1 MYLLFLPRWFFT
13 PLLVSHSPS
22 GWALALL
29 GLALAVVGIQTRR
42 WGWLAG
48 AVAAA
53 LLSMAGIVDGITNT
67 VTNLLNLLTL
77 LLVCGGVAAMFF
89 RQRVDKTN
97 RWLLAT
103 APVVNESIAH
113 ARIAGLPA
121 PVRHWLMA
129 SGCLQQPF
137 PCVADIQQSGK
148 MRLRPGSRWLPFT
161 ASQYSSV
168 FAPAFSWDCR
178 VRYGL
183 FHLYGHDQ
191 LMSGRASMR
200 ISLAGMLPLVR
211 SANNRQLVSG
221 ALTRWLAEIC
231 WMPAAAIGP
240 RVTWQAI
247 DACSAKAMVRIPGF
261 VAEAVFSFDEAGH
274 IVAFSTHRWKGSGKK
289 AQKLPWTI
297 TMNQW
302 TAFAGVRIPVHCNIC
317 WQVPGGVFEWM
328 ELEVADVRYYT
339 HATLN
344 EVTKKQ

>member
-1 MYLLFLPRWFFT
+1 MHLFFLPSWFFT
-13 PLLVSHSPS
+13 PLLVSHSLS

-29 GLALAVVGIQTRR
+29 GLIFAGVGIQTRR
-42 WGWLAG
+42 WAWLAV

-53 LLSMAGIVDGITNT
+53 FLSLGGIVDGITNT
-67 VTNLLNLLTL
+67 TTELLNLLTL
-77 LLVCGGVAAMFF
+77 LLVCGGVAALLF
-89 RQRVDKTN
+89 RQSIDKAN
-97 RWLLAT
+97 RRLLAT
-103 APVVNESIAH
+103 APAVNETIAN
-113 ARIAGLPA
+113 ARIAALPA
-121 PVRHWLMA
+121 PVQHWLA
-129 SGCLQQPF
+129 AAGCLQQPF
-137 PCVADIQQSGK
+137 PCIAEIQQSGN

-211 SANNRQLVSG
+211 SANNRQLISG

-231 WMPAAAIGP
+231 WMPAAALGP
-240 RVTWQAI
+240 LISWQPV
-247 DACSAKAMVRIPGF
+247 DANNAKAIVRIPGF
-261 VAEAVFSFDEAGH
+261 VAEGIFSFDEAGR
-274 IVAFSTHRWKGSGKK
+274 IVSFSSHRWKGSGKK

-302 TAFAGVRIPVHCNIC
+302 ATFTGVHIPVHCNIR
-317 WQVPGGVFEWM
+317 WQVPRGAFEWM

-344 EVTKKQ
+344 QVTKKQ